1 MRRRTRP
8 RRSRRST
15 IRRTSASS
23 ASSPRTRTCRRPP
36 RRRRTERKPRVA
48 QPAAAKPLEGGA
60 RVAAS
65 LAVGLAT
72 FMNVLDT
79 SIANVSIPAIAGDLG
94 VSPNQ
99 GTWIITSFAVANAI
113 SVPLT
118 GWLTERFGQVRLFL
132 ATTALFVLAS
142 LLCGLAISMPMLV
155 FFRIVQGAVAGPMI
169 PLSQTLLLSSYP
181 REKAGVALAT
191 FSLTILVAPVVGPV
205 LGGWITDNYS
215 WPWIFFINVPVGVV
229 ALIMTASLFRGRETE
244 RVQRPIDVVGL
255 ALLVIWVGALQLTLD
270 KGKDLDW
277 FHSPEIVALAIAAAL
292 AFCLFLVWELTD
304 EHPVV
309 DLSLF
314 RNRNF
319 STGTLAIA
327 LAYGAYFGSIVLL
340 PLWLQQYMGYTATDA
355 GLVLAPVGVLAL
367 VLTPIVG
374 RTTGKVDPRVY
385 ATTSLVIFAVVAW
398 MRSRFS
404 TQVDI
409 WTLVVPTILQGAAVS
424 CFFIPLLNLALAG
437 LRADQIAAG
446 SGLNNF
452 LRITAG
458 AFATSTATTLWE
470 GRAALHHAQLVE
482 HLTPGSPATSAT
494 LDTLGRLGI
503 EGQSAYAYLDRL
515 VNVQAFTLSAL
526 DLFYASAILLM
537 MIIPFL

>member
-1 MRRRTRP
+1 MSIRTTAQPGASSAWRATRP
-8 RRSRRST
+8 PTRPKPSRRST
-15 IRRTSASS
+15 HRRTSASS
-23 ASSPRTRTCRRPP
+23 ASSPRTATCRRS
-36 RRRRTERKPRVA
+36 RRRRPLRRRAPMA
-48 QPAAAKPLEGGA
+48 QSPPAKPLEGGA
-60 RVAAS
+60 RLAAS

-118 GWLTERFGQVRLFL
+118 GWLTQRFGQVRLFL

-142 LLCGLAISMPMLV
+142 LLCGLAVSMPMLV
-155 FFRIVQGAVAGPMI
+155 FFRVIQGAVAGPMI
-169 PLSQTLLLSSYP
+169 PLSQTLLLSTYP
-181 REKAGVALAT
+181 REKAGMALAT

-205 LGGWITDNYS
+205 LGGWITDNFS
-215 WPWIFFINVPVGVV
+215 WPV
-229 ALIMTASLFRGRETE
+229 
-244 RVQRPIDVVGL
+244 
-255 ALLVIWVGALQLTLD
+255 
-270 KGKDLDW
+270 
-277 FHSPEIVALAIAAAL
+277 IVALAVTAAF
-292 AFCLFLVWELTD
+292 AFCLFLVWELTE

-309 DLSLF
+309 DLALF

-340 PLWLQQYMGYTATDA
+340 PLWLQQFMGYTATDA
-355 GLVLAPVGVLAL
+355 GLVLAPVGILAL
-367 VLTPIVG
+367 ILTPLVG
-374 RTTGKVDPRVY
+374 RSSGKVDPRLF
-385 ATTSLVIFAVVAW
+385 ATASLLIFAVVAW
-398 MRSRFS
+398 MRSRFN
-404 TQVDI
+404 TQVDL

-424 CFFIPLLNLALAG
+424 CFFVPLVNLALGG
-437 LRADQIAAG
+437 LRPDQIAAA

-470 GRAALHHAQLVE
+470 NRAALHHAQLVE
-482 HLTPGSPATSAT
+482 HLTPGDPQTNAT
-494 LDTLGRLGI
+494 LTQL
-503 EGQSAYAYLDRL
+503 
-515 VNVQAFTLSAL
+515 
-526 DLFYASAILLM
+526 
-537 MIIPFL
+537 

>member
-1 MRRRTRP
+1 
-8 RRSRRST
+8 
-15 IRRTSASS
+15 
-23 ASSPRTRTCRRPP
+23 
-36 RRRRTERKPRVA
+36 
-48 QPAAAKPLEGGA
+48 
-60 RVAAS
+60 
-65 LAVGLAT
+65 
-72 FMNVLDT
+72 
-79 SIANVSIPAIAGDLG
+79 
-94 VSPNQ
+94 
-99 GTWIITSFAVANAI
+99 
-113 SVPLT
+113 VPLT

-132 ATTALFVLAS
+132 ATIALFVLAS

-215 WPWIFFINVPVGVV
+215 WPWIFFINVPVGIV
-229 ALIMTASLFRGRETE
+229 AFIMTASIFRGRETE
-244 RVQRPIDVVGL
+244 RVKRPIDAVGL
-255 ALLVIWVGALQLTLD
+255 ALLVIWVGALQLMLD

-277 FHSPEIVALAIAAAL
+277 FASPEIVALAVAAAL

-319 STGTLAIA
+319 STGTLAIS
-327 LAYGAYFGSIVLL
+327 LAYGAYFGSIVLM

-355 GLVLAPVGVLAL
+355 GLVLAPVGLLAL
-367 VLTPIVG
+367 LLTPIVG
-374 RTTGKVDPRVY
+374 RTAGRVDPRIY
-385 ATTSLVIFAVVAW
+385 ATASMVVFAGVAW
-398 MRSRFS
+398 MRSRFN
-404 TQVDI
+404 TQVVI
-409 WTLVVPTILQGAAVS
+409 WTLVVPTLLQGAAVS
-424 CFFIPLLNLALAG
+424 CFFIPLVNLALGG
-437 LRADQIAAG
+437 LPAQRIAAA

-470 GRAALHHAQLVE
+470 NRAALHHAQLVE
-482 HLTPGSPATSAT
+482 HLTPGNPATSAA
-494 LDTLGRLGI
+494 LDLLARLGMQP
-503 EGQSAYAYLDRL
+503 EQRYAYLDRL
-515 VNVQAFTLSAL
+515 VNQQAFTLSAL
-526 DLFYASAILLM
+526 DLFYASAIILM
-537 MIIPFL
+537 LIIPFLWVARPPKGGASPAGAGAH

>member
-1 MRRRTRP
+1 
-8 RRSRRST
+8 
-15 IRRTSASS
+15 
-23 ASSPRTRTCRRPP
+23 
-36 RRRRTERKPRVA
+36 VA
-48 QPAAAKPLEGGA
+48 EPVPVKPLEGGA
-60 RVAAS
+60 RVVAS

-99 GTWIITSFAVANAI
+99 GTWTITSFAVANAI

-118 GWLTERFGQVRLFL
+118 GWLTERFGQVRVFL

-142 LLCGLAISMPMLV
+142 LLCGLAVSMPMLV
-155 FFRIVQGAVAGPMI
+155 FFRVVQGAVAGPMI
-169 PLSQTLLLSSYP
+169 PLSQTLLLSIYP

-229 ALIMTASLFRGRETE
+229 ALGMTWMLYRDRESE
-244 RVQRPIDVVGL
+244 RVKRPIDTIGL
-255 ALLVIWVGALQLTLD
+255 VLLVLWVGALQLTLD

-277 FHSPEIVALAIAAAL
+277 FASPEIVTLAIVAAF
-292 AFCLFLVWELTD
+292 AFAIFLVWELTE

-319 STGTLAIA
+319 STGTAAIA

-340 PLWLQQYMGYTATDA
+340 PLWLQQFMGYTATDA
-355 GLVLAPVGVLAL
+355 GLVLAPVGLLAIL
-367 VLTPIVG
+367 LTPLVG
-374 RTTGKVDPRVY
+374 RFGHRVDTRLL
-385 ATTSLVIFAVVAW
+385 ASTSLVIFAIVAW
-398 MRSRFS
+398 MRSHFN
-404 TQVDI
+404 TEVDI
-409 WTLVVPTILQGAAVS
+409 WTLVWPTVLQGAAVS
-424 CFFIPLLNLALAG
+424 CFFIPLVGLALGG
-437 LRADQIAAG
+437 LRQEQIAAG

-452 LRITAG
+452 LRIMAG
-458 AFATSTATTLWE
+458 GFATSLATTLWE
-470 GRAALHHAQLVE
+470 NRAALHHARLVE
-482 HLTPGSPATSAT
+482 HLTPADLERTGVFE
-494 LDTLGRLGI
+494 LLGRLGLQAS
-503 EGQSAYAYLDRL
+503 ERYAVLERM
-515 VNVQAFTLSAL
+515 VNQQAFTLSAL
-526 DLFYASAILLM
+526 DLFYASALLLVLLV
-537 MIIPFL
+537 PFLWIARPPRRGDDAASAAGAH

>member
-1 MRRRTRP
+1 MAEP
-8 RRSRRST
+8 
-15 IRRTSASS
+15 A
-23 ASSPRTRTCRRPP
+23 PP
-36 RRRRTERKPRVA
+36 V
-48 QPAAAKPLEGGA
+48 KPLEGGA

-72 FMNVLDT
+72 FMNVLDV
-79 SIANVSIPAIAGDLG
+79 SIANVSIPAIAGELG

-169 PLSQTLLLSSYP
+169 PLSQTLLLSTYP

-191 FSLTILVAPVVGPV
+191 FALTILVAPVVGPV
-205 LGGWITDNYS
+205 LGGWITDNFS
-215 WPWIFFINVPVGVV
+215 WPWIFFINVPVGVI
-229 ALIMTASLFRGRETE
+229 ALGMTWVLFRDRETE
-244 RVQRPIDVVGL
+244 RVKRPIDKIGL
-255 ALLVIWVGALQLTLD
+255 VLLVLWVGALQLMLD

-277 FHSPEIVALAIAAAL
+277 FASTEIVVLAIVAAF
-292 AFCLFLVWELTD
+292 AFSIFLVWELTE

-340 PLWLQQYMGYTATDA
+340 PLWLQQFMGYTATDA
-355 GLVLAPVGVLAL
+355 GLVLAPVGILAL
-367 VLTPIVG
+367 LLTPLVG
-374 RTTGKVDPRVY
+374 RSSGKIDPRLF
-385 ATTSLVIFAVVAW
+385 ATASLLIFAVVAW
-398 MRSRFS
+398 MRSRFN
-404 TQVDI
+404 TQVDL

-424 CFFIPLLNLALAG
+424 CFFVPLVALALGG
-437 LRADQIAAG
+437 LPQERIAAA

-452 LRITAG
+452 LRIFAG
-458 AFATSTATTLWE
+458 AFATSIATTLWE
-470 GRAALHHAQLVE
+470 NRAALHHAQLVE
-482 HLTPGSPATSAT
+482 HLTPNDPQTIGA
-494 LDTLGRLGI
+494 LDLLGRLGLQAN
-503 EGQSAYAYLDRL
+503 ERYAMLERM
-515 VNVQAFTLSAL
+515 VNQQAFTLSAL
-526 DLFYASAILLM
+526 DLFYASAVLLVLLV
-537 MIIPFL
+537 PFLWIARPPRRGEGAGAAAGAH